1 MFTRTI
7 SYLRPSDR
15 SLTCRRLCQVS
26 AAVTYLNPSCRRA
39 VDVHEPGILAARHG
53 KKKASAVNAGRR

>member
-15 SLTCRRLCQVS
+15 PLTRRRLCQVIS

-39 VDVHEPGILAARHG
+39 LDVHEPGE
-53 KKKASAVNAGRR
+53 S